1 MPEQPAYTPY
11 DGSATPF
18 TIGLNQL
25 DPSRWIETDDQ
36 LGFYLNAKQEELSAR
51 YTEVFAAEPSTEDA
65 QQEVLE
71 LLTDHLLTDHSA
83 TYRRVG
89 NIMQFAGQSLKLDAV
104 EVPALIRA
112 GMMIADDL
120 ALMRRKDTGWH
131 LSAAFVAF
139 PSSWSLREKF
149 GQPMEGVHEQVPGFQ
164 GGSRN
169 ADLINRMFDNLRED
183 RVVTRLNWSIKG
195 SGALPQ
201 PASKHVDNDPAVAGL
216 QAMSNYIR
224 VERQTLRRLPTSG
237 DILFTI
243 RVYVDPL
250 SVIVADPRGAA
261 LLDNMAEQL
270 LAMDA
275 DQLRYK
281 GLTTI
286 RDPLAAFL
294 KNQALSLKATTA

>member
-1 MPEQPAYTPY
+1 MPEHPAYTPY

-25 DPSRWIETDDQ
+25 DPSQWIETDDQ
-36 LGFYLNAKQEELSAR
+36 LGFYLKSKQEELSAR
-51 YTEVFAAEPSTEDA
+51 YTEVFAAEPGTEDA

-71 LLTDHLLTDHSA
+71 LLTDHLLTDHA
-83 TYRRVG
+83 TTYHRVG
-89 NIMQFAGQSLKLDAV
+89 NVMQFAGQSLKLDAV

-139 PSSWSLREKF
+139 PSSWSLPEKF

-195 SGALPQ
+195 NGALPQ
-201 PASKHVDNDPAVAGL
+201 PVSKHVDNDPAVAGL

-224 VERQTLRRLPTSG
+224 VERQTLRRLPKSG

-281 GLTTI
+281 GLTAI
-286 RDPLAAFL
+286 RDPLATFL
-294 KNQALSLKATTA
+294 KNQALTLKATTA